1 MRYTLPL
8 QHLLRPLE
16 SQQLTSEDDTQY
28 PKYAS
33 THTLPIYNGVDG
45 GRTACLSSLLLPA
58 DINIYFLSEIN
69 IIELIF
75 DNIINNQ
82 LKKYMSDKSADKNEE
97 R

>member
-16 SQQLTSEDDTQY
+16 SQQSTSEDDTQY

-45 GRTACLSSLLLPA
+45 GRTACLSSLLLPT